1 MVEPCR
7 RGRCRWRRWA
17 RRTRA
22 VGCCGRCRRGRNGR
36 GRESSRRNIQCKPPT
51 PETPIT
57 PAQDRLTARGHV
69 FVLLCCTA
77 ALRGR
82 KTLRRHISGPSP
94 PQRLLAKRLLSGN
107 PKYKSSRIMVPRL
120 RYSWAAGAIAD
131 AVSGA
136 ESSAAPSLWAVPPYE
151 PEVSIRPLQPALL
164 GHRGRTSTS
173 FSVRSRAPDITRT
186 AWGGRSCTRDEC
198 RGRRGCRWSAL
209 RNLAAP
215 DEISYKPTAAGSSSP
230 VYLFSC
236 HLCIS
241 IDASSLGRPEVMPMS
256 SASGTRRTHESPP
269 LSKMIVPTIA
279 GAAYIPDR
287 A

>member
-1 MVEPCR
+1 MV
-7 RGRCRWRRWA
+7 
-17 RRTRA
+17 
-22 VGCCGRCRRGRNGR
+22 
-36 GRESSRRNIQCKPPT
+36 
-51 PETPIT
+51 
-57 PAQDRLTARGHV
+57 
-69 FVLLCCTA
+69 VLWF
-77 ALRGR
+77 
-82 KTLRRHISGPSP
+82 
-94 PQRLLAKRLLSGN
+94 
-107 PKYKSSRIMVPRL
+107 
-120 RYSWAAGAIAD
+120 WAAGAIAD
-131 AVSGA
+131 AVSGT
-136 ESSAAPSLWAVPPYE
+136 ESSAASLWAP
-151 PEVSIRPLQPALL
+151 RPRTNPSEHLLAMHRALVV
-164 GHRGRTSTS
+164 HYVII
-173 FSVRSRAPDITRT
+173 SVRTRAPDITRT

-279 GAAYIPDR
+279 GAAYIPGR